1 MEHELFSYLVALF
14 FIIILFLIFREIVCW
29 YWKINQHL
37 ENQRTIISKLDQ
49 LLGQKEGSKNNPER
63 Q

>member
-14 FIIILFLIFREIVCW
+14 FIIILFLVFREIVCW

-49 LLGQKEGSKNNPER
+49 LLGQKEEPENNSE
-63 Q
+63 QH

>member
-1 MEHELFSYLVALF
+1 MEHELFSYFVALF
-14 FIIILFLIFREIVCW
+14 FIIILFLVFREIVCW

-49 LLGQKEGSKNNPER
+49 LLRQKEEPENNSE
-63 Q
+63 QH